1 MKEVQSNPDL
11 VAYCGLYCG
20 ACGSYLKDKCPGCHD
35 NEKASWCK
43 IRVCCM
49 DNEYLTCADCND
61 FESPSDCRKFNNW
74 LSKIFSLIFRSDRA
88 ACIQQIKDIGIQ
100 GHTDKMTEQKRQS
113 IKK

>member
-20 ACGSYLKDKCPGCHD
+20 ACGSYLKDKCLGCHD

-43 IRVCCM
+43 IRVCCT

-61 FESPSDCRKFNNW
+61 FENPADCRKFNNW
-74 LSKIFSLIFRSDRA
+74 LSKIFGLIFRSDRA